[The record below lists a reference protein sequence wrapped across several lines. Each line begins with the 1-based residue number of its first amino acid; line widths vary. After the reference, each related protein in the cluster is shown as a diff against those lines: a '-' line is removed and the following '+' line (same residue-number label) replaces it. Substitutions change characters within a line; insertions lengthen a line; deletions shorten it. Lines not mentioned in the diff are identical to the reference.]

1 MNDYKKLIFY
11 KYIIMI
17 LAKKQIVILK
27 ITLTCL
33 IILLLGFLICQ
44 SFIKREGVVFTKFD
58 NRSFFTRPWDQFCI
72 PTAPTCQKDF
82 LEKAGM
88 IGVFPIG
95 CNCETTGIAKSP
107 PAIPD
112 SCYDID
118 HSYYYK

>member
-1 MNDYKKLIFY
+1 MSLGKTKLQLNNSMLS
-11 KYIIMI
+11 IIC
-17 LAKKQIVILK
+17 IVFFL
-27 ITLTCL
+27 
-33 IILLLGFLICQ
+33 LICVNIFTNNK
-44 SFIKREGVVFTKFD
+44 SREGVTFTKFD
-58 NRSFFTRPWDQFCI
+58 NRTFFTRPWDNFCI

-82 LEKAGM
+82 LEKPGM

-95 CNCETTGIAKSP
+95 CHCEKTAIATSP